1 MSSEDLFAS
10 YVKQKVCNDETV
22 ELIVE
27 IHLLM
32 PFLVFYCD
40 VKISD
45 LCFLTIQWAD
55 VNVEWIHLKV
65 T

>member
-32 PFLVFYCD
+32 PFFGVL
-40 VKISD
+40 
-45 LCFLTIQWAD
+45 LWR
-55 VNVEWIHLKV
+55 
-65 T
+65 